1 MDNKL
6 RFRIQLLSL
15 LSIFFIYK
23 AIEASF
29 SKNPNEVMLW
39 SLITVVYAIS
49 LIIMYFVIK
58 NWQKEAKISNK

>member
-29 SKNPNEVMLW
+29 SKNPNDVMLW
-39 SLITVVYAIS
+39 SLITVVYVIS

>member
-6 RFRIQLLSL
+6 RFRIQLLLL

-23 AIEASF
+23 AIDASF

-39 SLITVVYAIS
+39 SLITVVYVIS